1 MARIKV
7 CSYCG
12 VPREFSRSDRWE
24 SSGIISSIA
33 LPDTRG
39 LWYEAEGLNGL
50 FINIE
55 DLVGLPIERII
66 AEGKRKNSLQYL
78 QDVLSGTRG
87 FLARTFL
94 HSKVYNKISDLA
106 ATFGYG
112 HIDVLEIKRG
122 EYVKAYGRNIYSKP
136 MFLGDL
142 MATFNIME
150 GLSAEVKVDK
160 KGGGYVFTVVPGDDP
175 ELELSS
181 RLDTEVMP
189 VKPGNID
196 FEKCPRCGV
205 PLYFKQCTWDFGEG
219 TITDNMTGRNM
230 ASLGMEHIAAVFRE
244 LQAELGEDI
253 ARVIMAAQRSYV
265 KNTFLEEELEGGH
278 SYFVRYFALRG
289 MGNLVQ
295 YELQDDSLHA
305 VVENAR
311 PPLMVAG
318 TLQGIYEAINTRES
332 SCEYKEGE
340 GTLSVTIE
348 AV

>member
-33 LPDTRG
+33 LPDARG

-50 FINIE
+50 FRNIE
-55 DLVGLPIERII
+55 ELVGLPIDRII
-66 AEGKRKNSLQYL
+66 AECKRKNSLEYL
-78 QDVLSGTRG
+78 QDILSGIRG

-94 HSKVYNKISDLA
+94 RSKVYNKISDLA

-150 GLSAEVKVDK
+150 GLSAEVIIEEKED
-160 KGGGYVFTVVPGDDP
+160 GYIFTVVPGEEP
-175 ELELSS
+175 EIELTS
-181 RLDTEVMP
+181 RLDTKALP
-189 VKPGNID
+189 IKPGNIGY
-196 FEKCPRCGV
+196 EHCPECGI
-205 PLYFKQCTWDFGEG
+205 PLYFKECTWDFEEG

-230 ASLGMEHIAAVFRE
+230 SSLGMEHIAAVFRE
-244 LQAELGEDI
+244 LETELGEDI
-253 ARVIMAAQRSYV
+253 ARVILAAQRDYV
-265 KNTFLEEELEGGH
+265 KDAFLKEELEKGYP
-278 SYFVRYFALRG
+278 YFVRFFALRG
-289 MGNLVQ
+289 MGNLIK
-295 YELQDDSLHA
+295 YDMKDDSLHA
-305 VVENAR
+305 VVENAS

-318 TLQGIYEAINTRES
+318 TLQGIYEAITSRES
-332 SCEYKEGE
+332 SCEYERGE

-348 AV
+348 SV